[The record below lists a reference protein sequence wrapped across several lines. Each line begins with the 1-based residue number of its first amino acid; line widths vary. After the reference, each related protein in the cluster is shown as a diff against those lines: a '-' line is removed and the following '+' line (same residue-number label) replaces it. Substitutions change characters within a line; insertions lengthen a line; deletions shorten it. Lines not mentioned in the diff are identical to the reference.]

1 MNDLTAAESS
11 RLAVLEDTVFRGL
24 SDFVNV
30 GLALGEIRDRR
41 LYRKTHTTW
50 EDYCRERWHVTDR
63 RVRQLMAA
71 ATVTKEIGESGTTGS
86 APTTERQARE
96 LVPLTPEQR
105 QEVWT
110 EATADGA
117 QPTAARLHELA
128 NRTLAGL
135 PPEEQQETVAQAET
149 AVLERQAAPADEVR
163 AGKIERALKWLMRA
177 WAEIE
182 SLSDDTADAVL
193 RVLDTVVSA
202 AKALR
207 DE

>member
-1 MNDLTAAESS
+1 MSALSRAERD
-11 RLAVLEDTVFRGL
+11 RLEVLEERVRGGIKT
-24 SDFVNV
+24 FHEV
-30 GLALGEIRDRR
+30 GRALAEISHRR
-41 LYRKTHTTW
+41 LYRGTHRTF
-50 EDYCRERWHVTDR
+50 EDYCRELWGFHRSLAYR
-63 RVRQLMAA
+63 LIAA
-71 ATVTKEIGESGTTGS
+71 AEVVDDVSSIGNTIPANE
-86 APTTERQARE
+86 AQARE
-96 LVPLTPEQR
+96 LVPLTTEQR
-105 QEVWT
+105 QEVWA
-110 EATADGA
+110 EATAGGA
-117 QPTAARLHELA
+117 QPTAASLHELA

-149 AVLERQAAPADEVR
+149 AVLERQEPPQDEVR

-207 DE
+207 EE

>member
-1 MNDLTAAESS
+1 MNALTQAEQG
-11 RLAVLEDTVFRGL
+11 RLDNLEDTIERGL
-24 SDFVNV
+24 STFVSV

-41 LYRKTHTTW
+41 LYRESHATW
-50 EDYCRERWHVTDR
+50 EDYCRDRWHVTDR

-71 ATVTKEIGESGTTGS
+71 ATVVKEIGETGTNGS

-110 EATADGA
+110 EATSGGV

-135 PPEEQQETVAQAET
+135 PPEAQQEALEQAEV

-177 WAEIE
+177 WAEVE
-182 SLSDDTADAVL
+182 GVDEADAFL
-193 RVLDTVVSA
+193 NSLDEAVA
-202 AKALR
+202 ALKALR